1 MRQYSLGMRQRL
13 GLAHALLGDPE
24 VLILD
29 EPANGLDPEG
39 MRWMRGLLRDF
50 ADRGGTVLLSSH
62 LLYEVEAIADRLLI
76 IGRGQI
82 VAQGT
87 REELLAGAGTLV
99 RAAEP
104 ASLLAA
110 LDAAQLRS
118 APSGDDGYIVDA
130 EPDAVGRVAA
140 EAGVALS
147 HLEPVRERRAR
158 AALLRT
164 DRRRRSRLAA
174 HGGRPMS
181 TVALPAPVARP
192 ITRPG
197 LWRLTVVELR
207 KMTDTRAGFW
217 LLVSTALITI
227 AVAVIAALA
236 FESQD
241 ANLLNFLAISTVP
254 ASVLLPVVGI
264 LLVTSEWNQR
274 TAMITFTLVPNR
286 GRVLLAKLLAGVL
299 LALIAFQLC
308 LICGLLATAVA
319 GDDGDATW
327 SLSAALIGQALFS
340 VAVPMISGVAFG
352 AVLLASAPAIVLY
365 FVLPT
370 VWGILGE
377 IPALEGTAR
386 WLDTGRTMSPLLE
399 EALSA
404 TQWARVG
411 TSLALWLLV
420 PLALGVWRVLRADVR

>member
-1 MRQYSLGMRQRL
+1 
-13 GLAHALLGDPE
+13 
-24 VLILD
+24 
-29 EPANGLDPEG
+29 
-39 MRWMRGLLRDF
+39 
-50 ADRGGTVLLSSH
+50 
-62 LLYEVEAIADRLLI
+62 
-76 IGRGQI
+76 
-82 VAQGT
+82 
-87 REELLAGAGTLV
+87 
-99 RAAEP
+99 
-104 ASLLAA
+104 
-110 LDAAQLRS
+110 
-118 APSGDDGYIVDA
+118 
-130 EPDAVGRVAA
+130 
-140 EAGVALS
+140 
-147 HLEPVRERRAR
+147 
-158 AALLRT
+158 
-164 DRRRRSRLAA
+164 
-174 HGGRPMS
+174 MS
-181 TVALPAPVARP
+181 TVALPAPAARP
-192 ITRPG
+192 STRPG

-217 LLVSTALITI
+217 LLVPTALITI

-254 ASVLLPVVGI
+254 SSVLLPVVGI

-274 TAMITFTLVPNR
+274 TAMITFTLVPDR

-377 IPALEGTAR
+377 IPALEGVAR

-399 EALSA
+399 ESLSA
-404 TQWARVG
+404 TEWARVG